1 MRSPCQQGIM
11 YWERHIFSIRI
22 ALLIHFIKTGK
33 EEHSHTPP
41 LSKLNVTTQYLH
53 SYNQESIPDRLRR
66 WDFCLPDYVFLQ
78 SDDGGCF
85 HSINTIPPHTQFPY
99 IPLSEKTYAS
109 AKPPPRSQSGMR
121 SSPLRNPPVPSGYST
136 GSDPSSGNF
145 LFSDP

>member
-11 YWERHIFSIRI
+11 YLERHIFPIRM

-66 WDFCLPDYVFLQ
+66 WDFCLPDYVFLRSAQ
-78 SDDGGCF
+78 QVRRSMEQL
-85 HSINTIPPHTQFPY
+85 QFP
-99 IPLSEKTYAS
+99 
-109 AKPPPRSQSGMR
+109 
-121 SSPLRNPPVPSGYST
+121 
-136 GSDPSSGNF
+136 F
-145 LFSDP
+145 

>member
-1 MRSPCQQGIM
+1 MKVLNSYKICL
-11 YWERHIFSIRI
+11 SK
-22 ALLIHFIKTGK
+22 KTGILCGFYK
-33 EEHSHTPP
+33 FLNVLFEIAQQV
-41 LSKLNVTTQYLH
+41 KLNVTTQYLH
-53 SYNQESIPDRLRR
+53 CYNQESIPDRLRR
-66 WDFCLPDYVFLQ
+66 WDFYLPDYVFLQ

-109 AKPPPRSQSGMR
+109 AKPPPRSQSGMH

>member
-11 YWERHIFSIRI
+11 YLERHIFPIRM

-66 WDFCLPDYVFLQ
+66 WDFCLPDYVFLRSAQ
-78 SDDGGCF
+78 QVRRSTEQLLCFLYYKGDDYGKFLCF
-85 HSINTIPPHTQFPY
+85 
-99 IPLSEKTYAS
+99 
-109 AKPPPRSQSGMR
+109 M
-121 SSPLRNPPVPSGYST
+121 
-136 GSDPSSGNF
+136 
-145 LFSDP
+145 